1 MEKYRSQSC
10 RDNGTMDMKNND
22 VVFPTNMKNL
32 RSFTTTTNREMKK
45 PNSSSKIWNLS
56 DPEVQRKK
64 RVAGYKVYS
73 VESKMKGSFKK
84 SFGWIKHTYTQLLY
98 GYR

>member
-10 RDNGTMDMKNND
+10 RNDGMMDMSD
-22 VVFPTNMKNL
+22 GGFPTSMKDL
-32 RSFTTTTNREMKK
+32 RSYTTNNRDTKK
-45 PNSSSKIWNLS
+45 TTSSSKNWGLS
-56 DPEVQRKK
+56 DPEMQRKK
-64 RVAGYKVYS
+64 RVASYKVYS

>member
-10 RDNGTMDMKNND
+10 RDGGMMDMSNTGG
-22 VVFPTNMKNL
+22 FPNSMKDLRSYTTSRNMKK
-32 RSFTTTTNREMKK
+32 SA
-45 PNSSSKIWNLS
+45 SKNWMS

-64 RVAGYKVYS
+64 RVAGYKVYGM
-73 VESKMKGSFKK
+73 ESKMKGSFKK
-84 SFGWIKHTYTQLLY
+84 SLGWIRHTYTQLVY